1 MLMNPLILKKIAS
14 HYGSPWTAK
23 DDDYVVLDA
32 GQVIGRIMLNQHAP
46 RGHLWLW
53 TITARAVIAMDARGY
68 ATSLRFSRS
77 TTELT
82 GASYIRGAI
91 RRRETP

>member
-32 GQVIGRIMLNQHAP
+32 GQVPHHAESARPAWASVALDDHSARSNRNGRSRLCD
-46 RGHLWLW
+46 
-53 TITARAVIAMDARGY
+53 DAR
-68 ATSLRFSRS
+68 
-77 TTELT
+77 
-82 GASYIRGAI
+82 RGDGGF
-91 RRRETP
+91 